1 MHVGG
6 VRASIGFH
14 SDKGV
19 RADNQDF
26 AGALLGWEL
35 EPPRRDVIAALGDGV
50 GGASGGRIAA
60 ELAVRGF
67 LDGMSDSAEN
77 APLQQT
83 GAAIL
88 RQLNAWVY
96 AQGQHDGRLKGMGTT
111 FTAVILKGHIAHICQ
126 AGDSRAYRMRGNTL
140 ACLT

>member
-6 VRASIGFH
+6 VRASIGFY

-19 RADNQDF
+19 RTDNQDF
-26 AGALLGWEL
+26 AGAVLGWEL
-35 EPPRRDVIAALGDGV
+35 EPPRRDVIAALADGV

-77 APLQQT
+77 ALQQT
-83 GAAIL
+83 GAAVL

-96 AQGQHDGRLKGMGTT
+96 AQGQNDGR
-111 FTAVILKGHIAHICQ
+111 
-126 AGDSRAYRMRGNTL
+126 
-140 ACLT
+140 